1 MVVEENRKEKE
12 MIKMGEKRAKSF
24 QNKVIRVRRMICKKV
39 LDRGITKKCGMI
51 SGKKTKVMVIS
62 RQGGG
67 VVTITLNGKRIKQEE
82 RFC

>member
-1 MVVEENRKEKE
+1 

-24 QNKVIRVRRMICKKV
+24 QNIVIRVRRMICKKV
-39 LDRGITKKCGMI
+39 LDRGITKKCGMKI

-67 VVTITLNGKRIKQEE
+67 VVTITLNGKRIKQVEKL
-82 RFC
+82 C